1 MPTRLEQLNAAAKK
15 AQEKRDAI
23 AQEQKALAQKL
34 NAEKRK
40 QRNKRIFN
48 WGGHLEGLLED
59 PELLTD
65 DDVHRL
71 LNFLFSSNYVKKLV
85 STMGALARGDQAGTI
100 AELLENATRQQAAK
114 DTARAH
120 LCVPSVHVRSPRAP
134 AGSWMPVGAAFVAS
148 QGQAPAPIASAT
160 PGYSAR
166 R

>member
-1 MPTRLEQLNAAAKK
+1 MAPTNENKPTETKSPKTRLEQLTEAAKK
-15 AQEKRDAI
+15 AKEKRDAI
-23 AQEQKALAQKL
+23 AQEQKILAQKL

-85 STMGALARGDQAGTI
+85 STMGAIARGDQAGTI
-100 AELLENATRQQAAK
+100 AELLDNAIRQQAAK
-114 DTARAH
+114 DTAR
-120 LCVPSVHVRSPRAP
+120 
-134 AGSWMPVGAAFVAS
+134 VAQS
-148 QGQAPAPIASAT
+148 QEG
-160 PGYSAR
+160 
-166 R
+166 

>member
-1 MPTRLEQLNAAAKK
+1 MATRLEQLNAAAKK

-23 AQEQKALAQKL
+23 AQEQKTLAQKL

-48 WGGHLEGLLED
+48 WGGHLEGLLSE

-85 STMGALARGDQAGTI
+85 STMGAIARKEQPGTI
-100 AELLENATRQQAAK
+100 AELLDNATRQQVTKDAAK
-114 DTARAH
+114 
-120 LCVPSVHVRSPRAP
+120 
-134 AGSWMPVGAAFVAS
+134 VAQS
-148 QGQAPAPIASAT
+148 QEG
-160 PGYSAR
+160 
-166 R
+166 

>member
-1 MPTRLEQLNAAAKK
+1 MATRLEQLNAAAKK

-23 AQEQKALAQKL
+23 VQEQKALAQKL

-85 STMGALARGDQAGTI
+85 STMGAIARKEQPGTI
-100 AELLENATRQQAAK
+100 VELLDNATRQQVTKDAAK
-114 DTARAH
+114 
-120 LCVPSVHVRSPRAP
+120 
-134 AGSWMPVGAAFVAS
+134 VAQS
-148 QGQAPAPIASAT
+148 QEG
-160 PGYSAR
+160 
-166 R
+166 

>member
-1 MPTRLEQLNAAAKK
+1 MATRLEQLSAAAKK

-23 AQEQKALAQKL
+23 AQEQKTLAQKL

-85 STMGALARGDQAGTI
+85 STMGAIARKEQPGTI
-100 AELLENATRQQAAK
+100 AELLDNATRQQVTKDAAK
-114 DTARAH
+114 
-120 LCVPSVHVRSPRAP
+120 
-134 AGSWMPVGAAFVAS
+134 AAQS
-148 QGQAPAPIASAT
+148 QEG
-160 PGYSAR
+160 
-166 R
+166 

>member
-1 MPTRLEQLNAAAKK
+1 MATRLEQLNAAAKK

-23 AQEQKALAQKL
+23 AQEQKTLAQKL

-48 WGGHLEGLLED
+48 WGDHLEGLLSE
-59 PELLTD
+59 PEQLTD

-85 STMGALARGDQAGTI
+85 STMGAIARGDQAGTI

-114 DTARAH
+114 DTARA
-120 LCVPSVHVRSPRAP
+120 AQ
-134 AGSWMPVGAAFVAS
+134 S
-148 QGQAPAPIASAT
+148 QEG
-160 PGYSAR
+160 
-166 R
+166 